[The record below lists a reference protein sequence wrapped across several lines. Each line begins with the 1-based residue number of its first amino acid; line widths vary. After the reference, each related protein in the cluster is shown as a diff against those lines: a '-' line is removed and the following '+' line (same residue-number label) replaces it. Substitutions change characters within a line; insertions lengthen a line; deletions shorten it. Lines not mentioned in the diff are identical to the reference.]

1 MAKGR
6 PSCFK
11 KSDSRTREILL
22 NAKVDIR
29 GNIRSWRD
37 IYNDPTIMFD
47 LGLYRRKDYESN
59 KELVALSE
67 GSMSYHLKKLKLFE
81 QEVYDYHRYTT
92 KRLPE
97 SISFDSFKSLTNGK
111 VIKEVDA
118 RPIRERLLEMN
129 RNKAC
134 DILNSIASDIKM
146 KKVCIPQFDDY
157 DMNVFIDMIMSRFNA
172 ESELEVLVNGY
183 TE

>member
-1 MAKGR
+1 MARGR

-59 KELVALSE
+59 KELVEEAVALAAAV
-67 GSMSYHLKKLKLFE
+67 G
-81 QEVYDYHRYTT
+81 
-92 KRLPE
+92 
-97 SISFDSFKSLTNGK
+97 
-111 VIKEVDA
+111 
-118 RPIRERLLEMN
+118 RPI
-129 RNKAC
+129 A
-134 DILNSIASDIKM
+134 SIAEAKT
-146 KKVCIPQFDDY
+146 
-157 DMNVFIDMIMSRFNA
+157 IMS
-172 ESELEVLVNGY
+172 LGHVH
-183 TE
+183 